1 MSRLIK
7 GVTGTFGTE
16 SKAMEIESFFKNDVP
31 EILSAAP
38 RAVKQSLE
46 AIRIRSKWSE
56 RDLIKITTF
65 LDKI

>member
-16 SKAMEIESFFKNDVP
+16 SKAKEIESFFKNDVP

-46 AIRIRSKWSE
+46 AIRIRSKWLD

-65 LDKI
+65 LEKI